1 MTPVNDAPAFTV
13 GPTVT
18 VLKDIGAQPV
28 DPWATGV
35 SAGPANESAQTVSFT
50 VTANDNPGM
59 FSVQPAV
66 SLTGALSF
74 TTAPNANGTA
84 NLSLRIQDNGG
95 VTNGGVD
102 TSTTQNFII
111 TLTAVNDAPSFTK
124 GADQTVSE
132 DAAPQTVNPWAT
144 AISAGPADESGQTS
158 RSTSPATPMPR
169 CSVPVRRSPR
179 RAC

>member
-1 MTPVNDAPAFTV
+1 MRDRGSATRVIVVTPVNDAPAFTV

-18 VLKDIGAQPV
+18 VVKDIGAQTV
-28 DPWATGV
+28 DPWATGI

-66 SLTGALSF
+66 SPTGALTF

-111 TLTAVNDAPSFTK
+111 TTAGQACRERAPISAAQRSAPS
-124 GADQTVSE
+124 
-132 DAAPQTVNPWAT
+132 WAGL
-144 AISAGPADESGQTS
+144 S
-158 RSTSPATPMPR
+158 
-169 CSVPVRRSPR
+169 
-179 RAC
+179 